1 MTNTLMDA
9 PDVLLKIAEYKA
21 EEVRDLR
28 DKISIEDLRLVA
40 GDQPPARG
48 FEAALRSASI
58 SSSGPAIIAEVK
70 KASPSK
76 GLIRADFDAVAIAK
90 AYEEGGATCLSV
102 LTDGPGF
109 MGSNA
114 IFAQVRAATAL
125 PLLRKDFMIDP
136 IQITESRMMGAD
148 CVLIIL
154 AMINDDL
161 AKALMDEAA
170 LLGMDALVETHDA
183 AELDRAIAL
192 GATLIGINNRDLR
205 TFETSLDTFGAL
217 SDRLPETALRVA
229 ESGIYTRED
238 IAKLAG
244 QGAQAY
250 LVGESLMRQEDVAG
264 ALRSLS

>member
-1 MTNTLMDA
+1 MPNTLMDA

-28 DKISIEDLRLVA
+28 DEISIEDLRHVA
-40 GDQPPARG
+40 GDQSPARG
-48 FEAALRSASI
+48 FEAALRSVSA
-58 SSSGPAIIAEVK
+58 PAIIAEVK

-76 GLIRADFDAVAIAK
+76 GLIREDFDPVAIAK
-90 AYEEGGATCLSV
+90 AYEEGGAACLSV

-114 IFAQVRAATAL
+114 IFAQVRAATNL

-148 CVLIIL
+148 CVLIIM
-154 AMINDDL
+154 AMIDDDT
-161 AKALMDEAA
+161 ARALFEEANA
-170 LLGMDALVETHDA
+170 LGMDALVETHDA

-229 ESGIYTRED
+229 ESGIYTPED

-250 LVGESLMRQEDVAG
+250 LIGESFMRQEDVAG
-264 ALRSLS
+264 ALKKLRN

>member
-1 MTNTLMDA
+1 MPNTLMDA

-28 DKISIEDLRLVA
+28 DEISIEDLRHVA
-40 GDQPPARG
+40 GDQSPARG
-48 FEAALRSASI
+48 FEAALRSASA
-58 SSSGPAIIAEVK
+58 PAIIAEVK

-76 GLIRADFDAVAIAK
+76 GLIREDFDPVAIAK
-90 AYEEGGATCLSV
+90 AYEEGGAACLSV

-114 IFAQVRAATAL
+114 IFAQVRAATNL

-148 CVLIIL
+148 CVLIIM
-154 AMINDDL
+154 AMINDDT
-161 AKALMDEAA
+161 ARALFEEANA
-170 LLGMDALVETHDA
+170 LGMDALVETHDA

-229 ESGIYTRED
+229 ESGIYTPED

-250 LVGESLMRQEDVAG
+250 LIGESFMRQEDVAG
-264 ALRSLS
+264 ALKKLRN

>member
-1 MTNTLMDA
+1 MTNTLMNA

-21 EEVRDLR
+21 CEVEELR
-28 DKISIEDLRLVA
+28 DEISIEDLRLVA
-40 GDQPPARG
+40 GDQPPVRG
-48 FEAALRSASI
+48 FANALRGASA
-58 SSSGPAIIAEVK
+58 PAIIAEVK

-76 GLIRADFDAVAIAK
+76 GLIREDFDPVAIAK
-90 AYEEGGATCLSV
+90 AYDEGGAACLSV

-114 IFAQVRAATAL
+114 IFAQVRAATPL
-125 PLLRKDFMIDP
+125 PLLRKDFMLDP
-136 IQITESRMMGAD
+136 IQIVESRTMGAD

-154 AMINDDL
+154 AMINDDT
-161 AKALMDEAA
+161 AKILMEEAA
-170 LLGMDALVETHDA
+170 ALGMDALVETHGA
-183 AELDRAIAL
+183 SEIDRAIEL

-217 SDRLPETALRVA
+217 SNRLPETALRVA
-229 ESGIYTRED
+229 ESGIYSRED
-238 IAKLAG
+238 IAKLAM

-264 ALRSLS
+264 ALRSLRS

>member
-1 MTNTLMDA
+1 MPNTLMDA

-28 DKISIEDLRLVA
+28 DEISIEDLRHVA
-40 GDQPPARG
+40 GDQSPARG
-48 FEAALRSASI
+48 FEAALRSASA
-58 SSSGPAIIAEVK
+58 PAIIAEVK

-76 GLIRADFDAVAIAK
+76 GLIREDFDPVAIAK
-90 AYEEGGATCLSV
+90 AYEEGGAACLSV

-114 IFAQVRAATAL
+114 IFAQVRAATNL

-148 CVLIIL
+148 CVLIIM
-154 AMINDDL
+154 AMIDDDT
-161 AKALMDEAA
+161 ARALFEEANA
-170 LLGMDALVETHDA
+170 LGMDALVETHDA

-229 ESGIYTRED
+229 ESGIYTPED

-250 LVGESLMRQEDVAG
+250 LIGESFMRQEDVAG
-264 ALRSLS
+264 ALKKLRN